1 MRRVVFALG
10 DSLPVYIYIYIV
22 LDDGVSN
29 Y

>member
-10 DSLPVYIYIYIV
+10 DSLPVYIYIV
-22 LDDGVSN
+22 LDHGVSN